1 MSTQPF
7 LYRLHELDLISGQM
21 KDRLDDRI
29 KEFYESTGF
38 KEPDST
44 RRCLTPNGRF
54 FDLLLTA
61 ENIEDAKKEITEIKQ
76 LNSPLS
82 YPSVPPQKKRGDLK
96 VEFLLLRRGN
106 Y

>member
-1 MSTQPF
+1 
-7 LYRLHELDLISGQM
+7 M

-82 YPSVPPQKKRGDLK
+82 YPSVPPSKKKRGFEGRISVIK
-96 VEFLLLRRGN
+96 KRQLLSIFILVRTVKPFRVTLA
-106 Y
+106 